1 VVLELLAHGEG
12 RMPDLAY
19 MIDAS
24 HNLKDPIE
32 DLIQSTDA
40 LQVAIAQALLVDGGA
55 LAAAQADNDPASAAE
70 VLQAAY
76 RTDVRPLVAAA
87 RRRNG
92 AALAPFTTFRRI
104 GYRAAMIS
112 ERGDDSVASGL

>member
-1 VVLELLAHGEG
+1 
-12 RMPDLAY
+12 

-32 DLIQSTDA
+32 DLIQATD
-40 LQVAIAQALLVDGGA
+40 QIQFTIAQALLVDRDALTDAQGA
-55 LAAAQADNDPASAAE
+55 NDPARAAE

-92 AALAPFTTFRRI
+92 AALAPLTTFRRI